1 MPEPDSP
8 TSATVRPR
16 GTLNDTQFGVSLL
29 IDSRYE
35 PHHLGRYYNWMIWYP
50 MIYWAIQVAASV
62 VSVPK
67 AFFKKSGE
75 RAVWVSPDR
84 GIKPGSEA

>member
-1 MPEPDSP
+1 MC
-8 TSATVRPR
+8 
-16 GTLNDTQFGVSLL
+16 LFQFAVSLT

-35 PHHLGRYYNWMIWYP
+35 TKLGRTYYWMIWYP